1 MRASAV
7 GVGAGAAAV
16 DGAFDGLELGEEE
29 AGGGGAQAATAASMA
44 RPKRR
49 RCGACFMVGHTDAG
63 AAASVATP
71 ARQADAIEGRAVE
84 RVQDVLGPEPA
95 RRRILRR
102 RRSLQGNA
110 EDPID
115 VEVGRDKLLD
125 ELDLLDVRGVR
136 LHQEIVDL

>member
-1 MRASAV
+1 MARASWS
-7 GVGAGAAAV
+7 
-16 DGAFDGLELGEEE
+16 
-29 AGGGGAQAATAASMA
+29 AT
-44 RPKRR
+44 RTREPLRLLRHRR
-49 RCGACFMVGHTDAG
+49 VR
-63 AAASVATP
+63 
-71 ARQADAIEGRAVE
+71 ADAIEGRAVE